1 MLKASYLR
9 SFTAVSDSIIL
20 DYIKNQALES
30 KESSIK
36 YGKQGIFVK
45 WATFSL
51 YNE

>member
-36 YGKQGIFVK
+36 YGKARNICKMGYFFLI
-45 WATFSL
+45 
-51 YNE
+51 